1 MSSITNF
8 KKKKKKKQTSSCTLA
23 TEGTMT
29 VLSLSVEGSLPTGRF
44 LGSQVITETGGYPQG
59 KVPTNDMWQW
69 DQERFLVRKIP
80 GVS

>member
-1 MSSITNF
+1 
-8 KKKKKKKQTSSCTLA
+8 
-23 TEGTMT
+23 MT
-29 VLSLSVEGSLPTGRF
+29 VLSLSMEGSLPTGRF
-44 LGSQVITETGGYPQG
+44 LGSQVITEIGGYPQG